1 MRSNILSLRAILD
14 KKPSAINDVLTSIN
28 AKIELNKSSNFLL
41 KNTVEIYSKKINKS
55 DEKILLNNIP
65 YVLKDNIAT
74 KDIVTTGGSLF
85 LKNYLPPFSATVFEL
100 LEMNGALLV
109 GKANMDEFGLGGTG
123 SYSAFGVVHHP
134 ENSSLIAGGSSS
146 GSAYAVAKDI
156 VPFSIATDTGDSIRR
171 PASICNVVGFKPTYG
186 LISRNGVF
194 PYAPSMD
201 HVGIFAKFVS
211 DIAIVSDVVIKH
223 DKTDFSSQKSPD
235 ENQFFNELAIP
246 FTRSIRF
253 GYLKPLE
260 KLFNKH
266 LQKKWN
272 NLKKTLEQKNYQLIP
287 LDFDV
292 ELLKVI
298 DSIYKIISYSEAV
311 SCYSN
316 LTGIVFGQKVFE
328 PNSPSNFDQ
337 TITRNRDQF
346 LGKQLKR
353 RFVIGAFATDEKNFE
368 KYFEK
373 AQKIKRVLVD
383 NFLNLF
389 SDVDFVLSPS
399 ASCFASTIEDIQ
411 ANKPYTNIIDDF
423 LQLANFAGS
432 PSITI
437 PWLVQTKDQTIGLS
451 ISANCFEDKKLL
463 QIAYW
468 FEQLFDLNHD

>member
-41 KNTVEIYSKKINKS
+41 KNAVEIYSKKINKS

-266 LQKKWN
+266 LQKK
-272 NLKKTLEQKNYQLIP
+272 
-287 LDFDV
+287 
-292 ELLKVI
+292 
-298 DSIYKIISYSEAV
+298 
-311 SCYSN
+311 
-316 LTGIVFGQKVFE
+316 
-328 PNSPSNFDQ
+328 
-337 TITRNRDQF
+337 
-346 LGKQLKR
+346 
-353 RFVIGAFATDEKNFE
+353 
-368 KYFEK
+368 
-373 AQKIKRVLVD
+373 
-383 NFLNLF
+383 
-389 SDVDFVLSPS
+389 
-399 ASCFASTIEDIQ
+399 
-411 ANKPYTNIIDDF
+411 
-423 LQLANFAGS
+423 
-432 PSITI
+432 
-437 PWLVQTKDQTIGLS
+437 
-451 ISANCFEDKKLL
+451 
-463 QIAYW
+463 
-468 FEQLFDLNHD
+468 